1 MRKRTDNP
9 GKSGVLN
16 PSMEAR
22 VADKRG
28 RPRSS
33 ESTSAILEATLRL
46 LKEHALRDITIE
58 MIAKSAGVGKTTIYK
73 WWPSK
78 AFVALE
84 AFGLEMRRDVL
95 IPDTGSAERDF
106 SEQLQ
111 SVIKFYT
118 SKTGRIFSQFLAE
131 CQSDVEFAAL
141 FRERFL
147 SPRRAAVQVIWERGV
162 ARKQIDSTI
171 DMDTVLD
178 LIYGPMIFRLMA
190 GHALL
195 NAKEAAGIVAA
206 AFRGLGTKS

>member
-16 PSMEAR
+16 PSMETHA
-22 VADKRG
+22 ADRRG

-33 ESTSAILEATLRL
+33 ESTSAILDSTLRL

-58 MIAKSAGVGKTTIYK
+58 MIAKCAGVGKTTIYK

-131 CQSDVEFAAL
+131 CQSDAEFAAL
-141 FRERFL
+141 FQERFL
-147 SPRRAAVQVIWERGV
+147 LPRRAAVQVIWERGV
-162 ARKQIDSTI
+162 TRKQIDSTI

-190 GHALL
+190 GHAQL

>member
-1 MRKRTDNP
+1 VKKRNQHLDNSVTS
-9 GKSGVLN
+9 KASR
-16 PSMEAR
+16 ATR
-22 VADKRG
+22 VSDSRG

-33 ESTSAILEATLRL
+33 ESTSAILEATLHL

-58 MIAKSAGVGKTTIYK
+58 MIAKHAGVGKATIYK

-84 AFGLEMRRDVL
+84 AFGLQMRRGVL

-111 SVIKFYT
+111 SVMKFYT

-131 CQSDVEFAAL
+131 CQSDAEFAIL

-147 SPRRAAVQVIWERGV
+147 QPRREAVQVIWERGV
-162 ARKQIDSTI
+162 EHKQMDSTI

-190 GHALL
+190 GHAPLS
-195 NAKEAAGIVAA
+195 ASEADGIVAA